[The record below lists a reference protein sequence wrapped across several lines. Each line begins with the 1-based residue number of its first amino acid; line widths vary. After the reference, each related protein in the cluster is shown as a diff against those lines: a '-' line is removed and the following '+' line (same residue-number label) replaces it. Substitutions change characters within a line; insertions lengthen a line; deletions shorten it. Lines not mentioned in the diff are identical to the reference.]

1 MNNIACY
8 IRVSTDKVDQ
18 QKSLQQQRILLESQ
32 YNDRDVLMY
41 SDTGTGTSFK
51 RKGFTKLMYDAGLNT
66 KELRDGRMTFE
77 VDLER
82 QPLFNEIVVI
92 NTSRFARNI
101 AVIDILRVL
110 WNYKAEQEVKETS
123 VRTKR
128 GNETSIIQNRIRNNS
143 IFGWD
148 FERETNSLIKN
159 EKEAEAVS
167 FIYNTALTNGLKMT
181 AKLTNE
187 VGYRTK
193 KGNLWTDSTIKTLI
207 TNPKYKG
214 YNVRNK
220 FENVN
225 LFTESKTKYV
235 KKEDWIV
242 QYNERIDPLVS
253 EELWEEVQSAL
264 FNRCSNGNRGKN
276 ASKYDTSGKIKC
288 SKCGATYTRSVETRV
303 ADKPLNQ
310 HYMICAHKKK
320 YTKTYCSSDNITIKM
335 LDDFIEEQRKL
346 YYLNIRTAIQLKLIY
361 LQGQLASLNETNKNE
376 KIMILK

>member
-1 MNNIACY
+1 MN
-8 IRVSTDKVDQ
+8 DM
-18 QKSLQQQRILLESQ
+18 ILLQMFFS
-32 YNDRDVLMY
+32 M
-41 SDTGTGTSFK
+41 
-51 RKGFTKLMYDAGLNT
+51 
-66 KELRDGRMTFE
+66 
-77 VDLER
+77 
-82 QPLFNEIVVI
+82 
-92 NTSRFARNI
+92 
-101 AVIDILRVL
+101 
-110 WNYKAEQEVKETS
+110 AENEVKETS

-128 GNETSIIQNRIRNNS
+128 GNETSIIQNRIRNNY

-159 EKEAEAVS
+159 DKESEAVR
-167 FIYNTALTNGLKMT
+167 FIYGTALTNGLKMT

-187 VGYRTK
+187 AGYRTK

-220 FENVN
+220 FENIN

-242 QYNERIDPLVS
+242 KYNERIDPLVS
-253 EELWEEVQSAL
+253 EELWEKVQSAL
-264 FNRCSNGNRGKN
+264 FTRCTNGNRGKN

-288 SKCGATYTRSVETRV
+288 NKCGATYTRSVESRV

-320 YTKTYCSSDNITIKM
+320 YTKAYCSSENITIRM
-335 LDDFIEEQRKL
+335 GDDFIEEQRKS
-346 YYLNIRTAIQLKLIY
+346 YYLNIRTAIQIKLIY
-361 LQGQLASLNETNKNE
+361 LQGQLVSLNETNKNKKNNDFKVKNE
-376 KIMILK
+376 KINELKNKLTNLMDNFINDDNSEAMQDLMAKRIKNFDIKIKKLEKELLFY

>member
-1 MNNIACY
+1 MKNN
-8 IRVSTDKVDQ
+8 
-18 QKSLQQQRILLESQ
+18 
-32 YNDRDVLMY
+32 
-41 SDTGTGTSFK
+41 
-51 RKGFTKLMYDAGLNT
+51 
-66 KELRDGRMTFE
+66 
-77 VDLER
+77 
-82 QPLFNEIVVI
+82 
-92 NTSRFARNI
+92 
-101 AVIDILRVL
+101 
-110 WNYKAEQEVKETS
+110 
-123 VRTKR
+123 
-128 GNETSIIQNRIRNNS
+128 
-143 IFGWD
+143 
-148 FERETNSLIKN
+148 
-159 EKEAEAVS
+159 KEAEAVS

-187 VGYRTK
+187 AGYRTK
-193 KGNLWTDSTIKTLI
+193 KGNMWTDSTIKTLI

-235 KKEDWIV
+235 KKEEWIV

-264 FNRCSNGNRGKN
+264 FTRCTNANRGKN
-276 ASKYDTSGKIKC
+276 ASKYDTSRKIKC

-303 ADKPLNQ
+303 ADKPLDQ

-320 YTKTYCSSDNITIKM
+320 YTKAYCSSDNITIKM
-335 LDDFIEEQRKL
+335 VDDFIEEQRKL

-376 KIMILK
+376 KNNDFKVKNKKINELKNKMTNLMDNFINDNNSEAMQELISKKLQNIDIEIKGLEKEVSIINLDNLERETEAKKLSVRINKLKVDMESVPESELSREEWLGKVNKIIVLAKGKFDVEYNLE